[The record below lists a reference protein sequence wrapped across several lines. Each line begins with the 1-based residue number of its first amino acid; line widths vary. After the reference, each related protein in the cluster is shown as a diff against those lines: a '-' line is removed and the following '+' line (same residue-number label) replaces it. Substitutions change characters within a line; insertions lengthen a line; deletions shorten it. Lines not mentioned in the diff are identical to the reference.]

1 MNDSHVRW
9 SVKFLLNSVNEYQLN
24 ILNASKDELKKK
36 TNDDDLLNF
45 VWSVLVG
52 KKLKRILRIHL
63 LMSSLME

>member
-45 VWSVLVG
+45 V
-52 KKLKRILRIHL
+52 
-63 LMSSLME
+63 